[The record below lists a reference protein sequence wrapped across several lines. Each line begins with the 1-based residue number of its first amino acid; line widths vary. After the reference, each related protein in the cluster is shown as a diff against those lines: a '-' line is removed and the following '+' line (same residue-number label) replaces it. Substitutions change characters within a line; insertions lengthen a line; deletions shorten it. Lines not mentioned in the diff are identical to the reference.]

1 MYKVIKNGE
10 QIAIIENPVY
20 IKSLT
25 DGVYTPATEADCQGI
40 AINSVP
46 YNLFGCDPMTGVNET
61 VVLCECDGGI
71 VMTNKAD
78 LVDGKV
84 PESQL
89 PKISA
94 TSVYEATIGTT
105 WDENSETGV
114 KTQTVLIPDSDIDE
128 DSTAKVDHSSVS
140 VDGTSDGYET
150 FVEEENQYLTY
161 ITNGYAETVAG
172 GIKFTI
178 FGDPN
183 TVSIPIVVEVV

>member
-1 MYKVIKNGE
+1 MYKVIKDGE
-10 QIAIIENPVY
+10 QIALIEKPVY
-20 IKSLT
+20 IKCLS
-25 DGVYTPATEADCQGI
+25 DGTFTPATEADCQGI
-40 AINSVP
+40 AVDSVP
-46 YNLFGCDPMTGVNET
+46 YNLFGCNSMDCVTET
-61 VVLCECDGGI
+61 VMLCECDGGI

-94 TSVYEATIGTT
+94 TSVYETTIGTT
-105 WDENSETGV
+105 WEEDSNTGV
-114 KTQTVLIPDSDIDE
+114 KYQTVTIDGIFVAN
-128 DSTAKVDHSSVS
+128 TAKVDHSSANI
-140 VDGTSDGYET
+140 DGTSDGYAA

-161 ITNGYAETVAG
+161 ITNGFAETVDG

-183 TVSIPIVVEVV
+183 TVEIPIVVEVV